1 MKKFLVKKIS
11 HISPT
16 GEKEISSNL
25 EIDIDDLDL
34 SDSIDAI
41 HSEDIIKKVFLAPA
55 GYPIKPF
62 DVPNPIQVSVSD
74 PDLFQA
80 YATEQWLGLSVKI
93 NDYIFD
99 QLIIPDF
106 AFKIKKIIPK
116 NKAHRIGAETKFVIV
131 QPPVRKP
138 KFKQVSFD
146 DIIGNEQAISKA
158 KIIVEYL
165 KNPKIF
171 GEWAPKNILFQG
183 PPGTGKTLTAKAIA
197 SSAKC
202 AFFAKKGTSLIGNH
216 VGDGASKIHS
226 LYKEAKSHAP
236 AIIFIDELDSV
247 GLSRAFQNVRGDV
260 IEVAASLLAELDGLE
275 ANEGVITIGATN
287 TLGLLDSGLRSRFE
301 EEIEFPIPTEEER
314 VALLELFS
322 KKIPFEVDIDFANIS
337 KITEGW
343 SGRALHEKL
352 IKIAVHKAIQQ
363 DLKIITTDILLEIIN
378 KGKSSKKDQKPPSD
392 IFT

>member
-1 MKKFLVKKIS
+1 VKKFLVKKIS
-11 HISPT
+11 HISHDKA

-25 EIDIDDLDL
+25 EIDLDEL
-34 SDSIDAI
+34 DIDSIETID
-41 HSEDIIKKVFLAPA
+41 SEDIIKKVFLAPA

-62 DVPNPIQVSVSD
+62 DVPNPIQVSVTD
-74 PDLFQA
+74 NNLFQA

-106 AFKIKKIIPK
+106 AFKIKKLIPK
-116 NKAHRIGAETKFVIV
+116 EAHRIAAETRFVLI
-131 QPPVRKP
+131 QPPIRKP

-146 DIIGNEQAISKA
+146 DVIGNEQALSKA
-158 KIIVEYL
+158 KIIVKYL
-165 KNPKIF
+165 KNPEIF
-171 GEWAPKNILFQG
+171 GEWAPKNILFHG

-197 SSAKC
+197 STAKC

-275 ANEGVITIGATN
+275 TSEGVITIGATN
-287 TLGLLDSGLRSRFE
+287 TIGLLDSGLRSRFE

-314 VALLELFS
+314 FDMLKLFS
-322 KKIPFEVDIDFANIS
+322 KKIPFEIEIDFEKIS
-337 KITEGW
+337 KNTENW

-352 IKIAVHKAIQQ
+352 IKISVHKAIQQ
-363 DLKIITTDILLEIIN
+363 DLKIITTDLLMEIIN
-378 KGKSSKKDQKPPSD
+378 QGKSKNKEQKPPSN

>member
-1 MKKFLVKKIS
+1 MVKKIN
-11 HISPT
+11 HISST
-16 GEKEISSNL
+16 GEKEISPNIEI
-25 EIDIDDLDL
+25 EIDDIDI
-34 SDSIDAI
+34 SDSLENI

-62 DVPNPIQVSVSD
+62 DVPNPIQVSVTD
-74 PDLFQA
+74 QNLFQA

-116 NKAHRIGAETKFVIV
+116 NSKAHRIGAETKFILV
-131 QPPVRKP
+131 QPPIRKP
-138 KFKQVSFD
+138 KFKQISFK

-165 KNPKIF
+165 KNPEIF
-171 GEWAPKNILFQG
+171 GEWAPKNILFHG

-197 SSAKC
+197 SAAKC

-226 LYKEAKSHAP
+226 LYNEAKSHAP

-275 ANEGVITIGATN
+275 TSEGVITIGATN
-287 TLGLLDSGLRSRFE
+287 TLGLIDSGLRSRFE
-301 EEIEFPIPTEEER
+301 EEIEFPIPTENER
-314 VALLELFS
+314 VHMLKLFS
-322 KKIPFEVDIDFANIS
+322 KKIPFDIDIDFK
-337 KITEGW
+337 KIAKNTEGW
-343 SGRALHEKL
+343 SGRDLNQKL
-352 IKIAVHKAIQQ
+352 IKIAVHKAILQ
-363 DLKIITTDILLEIIN
+363 DLKIITTEVLMEIIN
-378 KGKSSKKDQKPPSD
+378 QGKSNNREQKPPSN

>member
-1 MKKFLVKKIS
+1 VVKKNIV
-11 HISPT
+11 ISPT
-16 GEKEISSNL
+16 GEKENSPNIEI
-25 EIDIDDLDL
+25 EIDEIEL
-34 SDSIDAI
+34 SDSIEVI

-62 DVPNPIQVSVSD
+62 DVPNPIQVSVTD
-74 PDLFQA
+74 QNLFQA
-80 YATEQWLGLSVKI
+80 YATEQWLGLSVKL

-116 NKAHRIGAETKFVIV
+116 KTHRIGAETKFILV
-131 QPPVRKP
+131 QPPIRKP
-138 KFKQVSFD
+138 KFKQISFD

-165 KNPKIF
+165 KNPEIF
-171 GEWAPKNILFQG
+171 GEWAPKNILFHG

-197 SSAKC
+197 SEAKC

-275 ANEGVITIGATN
+275 TSEGVITIGATN

-301 EEIEFPIPTEEER
+301 EEIKFPIPTEEER
-314 VALLELFS
+314 FDMLELFS
-322 KKIPFEVDIDFANIS
+322 KKIPFEIDIDFKKIS
-337 KITEGW
+337 KKTEDW

-363 DLKIITTDILLEIIN
+363 DLKIITTETLMDIIN
-378 KGKSSKKDQKPPSD
+378 QGKSNNKEQKPPSN

>member
-1 MKKFLVKKIS
+1 VVKKNLV
-11 HISPT
+11 ISPT
-16 GEKEISSNL
+16 GEKEISSNP
-25 EIDIDDLDL
+25 EIDLDDLDI
-34 SDSIDAI
+34 DSIETI

-62 DVPNPIQVSVSD
+62 DVPNPIQVSVTD
-74 PDLFQA
+74 NDLFQA
-80 YATEQWLGLSVKI
+80 YATEQWLGLSVKV

-116 NKAHRIGAETKFVIV
+116 NKAHRIGAETRFILV
-131 QPPVRKP
+131 QPPIRKP

-146 DIIGNEQAISKA
+146 DVIGNEQALSKA

-165 KNPKIF
+165 KNPEKF
-171 GEWAPKNILFQG
+171 GEWAPKNILFHG

-247 GLSRAFQNVRGDV
+247 GLSRAFQSVRGDV

-275 ANEGVITIGATN
+275 TSEGVITIGATN
-287 TLGLLDSGLRSRFE
+287 TLRLLDSGLRSRFE

-314 VALLELFS
+314 LDMLKLFS
-322 KKIPFEVDIDFANIS
+322 KKIPFEIDIDFEKIS
-337 KITEGW
+337 KNTEGW

-352 IKIAVHKAIQQ
+352 IKISVHKAIQQ
-363 DLKIITTDILLEIIN
+363 DLKIITTDILLDIIN
-378 KGKSSKKDQKPPSD
+378 QGKSKNKEQKPPSN

>member
-1 MKKFLVKKIS
+1 MGKKIS
-11 HISPT
+11 HISPDKMS
-16 GEKEISSNL
+16 EKEISSNI
-25 EIDIDDLDL
+25 ETDLDEL
-34 SDSIDAI
+34 DISDSIEAI

-62 DVPNPIQVSVSD
+62 EQSNPIQVSVTD
-74 PDLFQA
+74 TNLFQA
-80 YATEQWLGLSVKI
+80 YATEQWLGLSVKV

-116 NKAHRIGAETKFVIV
+116 NKAHRIGAETKFILV
-131 QPPVRKP
+131 QPPIRKP

-146 DIIGNEQAISKA
+146 DVIGNEQALSKA

-165 KNPKIF
+165 KNPERF
-171 GEWAPKNILFQG
+171 GEWSPKNILFHG

-197 SSAKC
+197 STAKC

-226 LYKEAKSHAP
+226 LYNEAKSHAP

-247 GLSRAFQNVRGDV
+247 GLSRAFQSVRGDV

-275 ANEGVITIGATN
+275 TNEGVITIGATN
-287 TLGLLDSGLRSRFE
+287 TLRLLDSGLRSRFE
-301 EEIEFPIPTEEER
+301 EEIEFPIPTEDER
-314 VALLELFS
+314 LEMLELFS
-322 KKIPFEVDIDFANIS
+322 KKIPFEIDIDFKTIS
-337 KITEGW
+337 KNTENW
-343 SGRALHEKL
+343 SGRDLHEKL

-363 DLKIITTDILLEIIN
+363 DLKIITTDILMEIIN
-378 KGKSSKKDQKPPSD
+378 KGKSKNKEQKPPSN

>member
-1 MKKFLVKKIS
+1 M
-11 HISPT
+11 

-25 EIDIDDLDL
+25 EINIDELDI
-34 SDSIDAI
+34 SDSIKII

-62 DVPNPIQVSVSD
+62 DVPNPIQVSVTD
-74 PDLFQA
+74 NNLFQA

-116 NKAHRIGAETKFVIV
+116 NKAHRIGAETKFILI
-131 QPPVRKP
+131 QPPIRKP
-138 KFKQVSFD
+138 KFKHISFE

-165 KNPKIF
+165 KNPEIF
-171 GEWAPKNILFQG
+171 GEWAPKNILFHG

-197 SSAKC
+197 SAAKC

-216 VGDGASKIHS
+216 VGDGASKIHA
-226 LYKEAKSHAP
+226 LYNEAKSHAP
-236 AIIFIDELDSV
+236 AIIFIDELDSI

-275 ANEGVITIGATN
+275 TSEGVITIGATN
-287 TLGLLDSGLRSRFE
+287 TLQLLDSGLRSRFE
-301 EEIEFPIPTEEER
+301 EEIDFPIPTEKER
-314 VALLELFS
+314 FDMLELFS
-322 KKIPFEVDIDFANIS
+322 KKIPFEIDIDFKKIS
-337 KITEGW
+337 KNTEGW

-352 IKIAVHKAIQQ
+352 IKISVHKAIQQ
-363 DLKIITTDILLEIIN
+363 ELKLITTDVLMEIIN
-378 KGKSSKKDQKPPSD
+378 QSKSNDKEQKPPSN